1 MKPRHRYIMP
11 SDYTLGMHLEL
22 NRAEVITLLNALVND
37 IEAYAAKGESIQSL
51 DLLAEKVEERLR
63 EGEPTEE
70 EAADAHICG
79 ANAEYTDNGP
89 AGAGTYCT
97 VCGALVKSYE

>member
-37 IEAYAAKGESIQSL
+37 IEAYATKGEAIQSL
-51 DLLAEKVEERLR
+51 DRLAEKL
-63 EGEPTEE
+63 
-70 EAADAHICG
+70 EAALRHG
-79 ANAEYTDNGP
+79 E
-89 AGAGTYCT
+89 
-97 VCGALVKSYE
+97 E

>member
-1 MKPRHRYIMP
+1 MP
-11 SDYTLGMHLEL
+11 SDYTRGMHLEL

-37 IEAYAAKGESIQSL
+37 IEAYEAKGEAIQSL
-51 DLLAEKVEERLR
+51 DRLAEKLEERLQ
-63 EGEPTEE
+63 EGAPDEE
-70 EAADAHICG
+70 EYSDAHSCR
-79 ANAEYTDNGP
+79 ANAEYTDDGP